1 MQCQFYTQVKKTDI
15 KMSIISRNALIAEF
29 IAGTAATAQKF
40 QDLIQSTFNVNDDS
54 ILAGPSGTTGTWGM
68 QGPIG
73 GTGQGLLGPTGAT
86 FYQGLWVS
94 SGSTPG
100 STNSAGITGQT
111 IFEIS
116 GASANMY
123 VHTGSQWIKFAGTSS
138 F

>member
-1 MQCQFYTQVKKTDI
+1 
-15 KMSIISRNALIAEF
+15 MSIISRNALKAEF
-29 IAGTAATAQKF
+29 ISGTAATADKF
-40 QDLIQSTFNVNDDS
+40 ADVFDSHYNRNDDS
-54 ILAGPSGTTGTWGM
+54 ILAGPSGITGTWGM
-68 QGPIG
+68 QGPTG

-94 SGSTPG
+94 TGSTPG
-100 STNSAGITGQT
+100 STSSAGTTGQT

-123 VHTGSQWIKFAGTSS
+123 VHTGSQWIKFIGTSS